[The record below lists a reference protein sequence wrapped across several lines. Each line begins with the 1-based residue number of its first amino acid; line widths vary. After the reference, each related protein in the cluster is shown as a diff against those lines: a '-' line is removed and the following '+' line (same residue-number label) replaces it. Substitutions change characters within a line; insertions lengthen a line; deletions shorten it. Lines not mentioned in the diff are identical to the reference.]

1 MHDFWNQIVLGNTVK
16 KYFIVSG
23 AILAGIIF
31 KGLISRLIAGLLYRF
46 VKRITSGVDKATFEN
61 LVMIP
66 LETFL
71 VILVTLASIEKLHF
85 PEELDFDIYE
95 ISSRAIAHS
104 IAISVFIMAFFWVL
118 LRIIDFIA
126 LILKWKAHAA
136 GDIKDHQLIVFLRD
150 FLKVIVGL
158 VGILFVLSTAFKF
171 QIGSLWTG
179 LGIAGAALAL
189 ATKESI
195 ENLIASF
202 IIFFDKP
209 FTAGDIVKV
218 NNITGTVERIGL
230 RSTRIRTEYKTF
242 VTVPNKQMVDS
253 IVDNQTLRTQRKAE
267 LRLEISLNAS
277 TQDIQDLINGS
288 RILLRKD
295 GIEDS
300 SVFLNDIKGNAFLVN
315 IDYFTGPISL
325 TEFNAIK
332 EGINIEILRLME
344 KLGIE
349 IAGASADI
357 RVSNAGAPPA

>member
-1 MHDFWNQIVLGNTVK
+1 MHDFWNQIILGNTVK
-16 KYFIVSG
+16 KYFMVFG
-23 AILAGIIF
+23 AILVSFIF
-31 KGLISRLIAGLLYRF
+31 KGLISRFIAGLLFRI
-46 VKRITSGVDKATFEN
+46 VKRISSGVDKLTFQN

-71 VILVTLASIEKLHF
+71 VILVTIVSIEKLHF

-95 ISSRAIAHS
+95 ISSKVIVHS
-104 IAISVFIMAFFWVL
+104 IAISIFIMAFFWLL

-126 LILKWKAHAA
+126 LILKWKANAA
-136 GDIKDHQLIVFLRD
+136 QGIKDHQLIIFLKD
-150 FLKVIVGL
+150 FLKVIVGIL
-158 VGILFVLSTAFKF
+158 GIFLVLSAAFKF

-218 NNITGTVERIGL
+218 NNISGTVERIGL

-253 IVDNQTLRTQRKAE
+253 MVDNQTLRTQRKAE
-267 LRLEISLNAS
+267 LRLEISLNTS
-277 TQDIQDLINGS
+277 SRKIQDLIDGT

-295 GIEDS
+295 RVEDS
-300 SVFLNDIKGNAFLVN
+300 TVFLNDIKVNAFLVN
-315 IDYFTGPISL
+315 VDYFTAPISL

-332 EGINIEILRLME
+332 EGINIEILQLME
-344 KLGIE
+344 RLGIE

-357 RVSNAGAPPA
+357 RVSNAEPPSA